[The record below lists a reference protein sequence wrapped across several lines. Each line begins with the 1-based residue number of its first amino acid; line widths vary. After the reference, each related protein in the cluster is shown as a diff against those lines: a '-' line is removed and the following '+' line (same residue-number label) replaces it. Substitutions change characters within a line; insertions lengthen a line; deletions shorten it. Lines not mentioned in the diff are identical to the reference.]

1 MKTTS
6 INITLLI
13 LILFAAVF
21 GLRAADTLSVDVTTT
36 PAFRAFLTNYV
47 TAINSKDRAKLN
59 QYIHAKSVA
68 ILAKDQKFSD
78 SFYGGRFTYSIPAD
92 FEVYA
97 HAIPADKPQPLAN
110 YGAAFTPRPAYQVQ
124 IQFKP
129 TSTNIDYMVLW
140 VASENDKWYEV
151 LPYAT
156 KKMLPV
162 WLLWSCAAIVA
173 IWLFVRIVRFIYE
186 RRKSSKSVA

>member
-13 LILFAAVF
+13 LTLFAAVF

-59 QYIHAKSVA
+59 QCIHAKSVA
-68 ILAKDQKFSD
+68 MLAKDQKLSD

-97 HAIPADKPQPLAN
+97 HTIPADKPQPLGSD
-110 YGAAFTPRPAYQVQ
+110 GATFTPRPAYQVE
-124 IQFKP
+124 ISWKP
-129 TSTNIDYMVLW
+129 TPTNVTDLILW
-140 VASENDKWYEV
+140 AASENDKWYEV
-151 LPYAT
+151 LPSAT
-156 KKMLPV
+156 KKN
-162 WLLWSCAAIVA
+162 
-173 IWLFVRIVRFIYE
+173 
-186 RRKSSKSVA
+186 